1 MNGNNYIKRHIDSCL
16 LSWKQSVSRK
26 PLLLRGARQVGKSSS
41 VREFGKQFEYFLE
54 VNFEKKENQDAKKI
68 FERYSSPKR
77 ISDELFAMFGIP
89 VVPDKT
95 LVFLDE
101 VQSCIPVISSLRFFY
116 EEMPQLHVIAAGS
129 LLEFALEEVPSFG
142 VGRIRSLF
150 MYPLSFD
157 EYLRAMG
164 FSALADVVKKSS
176 PEQPLSDAL
185 HHQCLNHLTQYIVI
199 GGMPE
204 VVATYAKGG
213 SLQDCQQVLD
223 DLMLTFDDDF
233 AKYKTRVPSSR
244 LREVFLSVMEQTG
257 NKFVY
262 AQVSQTIKH
271 ELIKEAIEML
281 VMAGLVYPVTHSAA
295 NGVPLAAELNHKKQ
309 KYAIFDT
316 GVMQRFLGLDISNIL
331 LGDTLTQI
339 NKGSIAEL
347 FVGLELLK
355 AMPNNQPW
363 RLYFWQ
369 REQRGSQAEIDYIV
383 QIGSEIVPIEVKAGT
398 RGAMQ
403 SLHLFMQEK
412 KSTKG
417 IRTSMENFGT
427 LQNIQIFPMYAIG
440 NVIGNSL

>member
-1 MNGNNYIKRHIDSCL
+1 MSGSNYIKRHIDSCL

-54 VNFEKKENQDAKKI
+54 INFEKKENQDAKKI

-77 ISDELFAMFGIP
+77 ISDELFAMFGVP
-89 VVPDKT
+89 VVPEKT

-101 VQSCIPVISSLRFFY
+101 VQTCIPVISSLRFFY

-164 FSALADVVKKSS
+164 FSALADAVKKSS
-176 PEQPLSDAL
+176 PEQPFSDAL
-185 HHQCLNHLTQYIVI
+185 HNQCLNHLTQYIVV

-204 VVATYAKGG
+204 VVATYSKGG

-262 AQVSQTIKH
+262 SQASQTIKH
-271 ELIKEAIEML
+271 ELIKEAVEML

-355 AMPNNQPW
+355 AMPNNQPA

-369 REQRGSQAEIDYIV
+369 REQRGSQAEVDYIV
-383 QIGSEIVPIEVKAGT
+383 QIGSDIVPIEVKAGT

-403 SLHLFMQEK
+403 SLHIFMEEK
-412 KSTKG
+412 KSAKG

-427 LQNIQIFPMYAIG
+427 LKNINIYPMYAIG
-440 NVIGNSL
+440 NLHTS